1 MNDIIGTMI
10 GNYRLN
16 KLLGNGGMGSVYE
29 ATDVT
34 LQREVALKMMHPHL
48 AARENFQRR
57 FLQEA
62 RAIAKLEHP
71 NIVKIYQANYQ
82 DALPFYL
89 SVLSKFP
96 DNSNVNY
103 RIGQCYMHIL
113 GEQNKA
119 LPYLQKSVNE
129 INPKYMD
136 GRYKETGAPPEA
148 WLLLG
153 DAYHR
158 DNQLRNASFAYYQ
171 YKSLIGDLYW

>member
-1 MNDIIGTMI
+1 MLTRYKVG
-10 GNYRLN
+10 LCF
-16 KLLGNGGMGSVYE
+16 LLVI
-29 ATDVT
+29 
-34 LQREVALKMMHPHL
+34 
-48 AARENFQRR
+48 F
-57 FLQEA
+57 
-62 RAIAKLEHP
+62 
-71 NIVKIYQANYQ
+71 NIVKIRGQATGDPKQDFLYGEYYLDQANYQ

-89 SVLSKFP
+89 SVLSEFP